1 MLSYSLSEKLVSKY
15 LLTENAELS
24 SKALKTL
31 LCLSLSLWTELE
43 TWTKMGE
50 GGVQGLDRQGD
61 WAEETL
67 EITGEITGRAEQE
80 AMRSLRNTNCECQGI
95 ILR

>member
-1 MLSYSLSEKLVSKY
+1 
-15 LLTENAELS
+15 
-24 SKALKTL
+24 
-31 LCLSLSLWTELE
+31 
-43 TWTKMGE
+43 MGE